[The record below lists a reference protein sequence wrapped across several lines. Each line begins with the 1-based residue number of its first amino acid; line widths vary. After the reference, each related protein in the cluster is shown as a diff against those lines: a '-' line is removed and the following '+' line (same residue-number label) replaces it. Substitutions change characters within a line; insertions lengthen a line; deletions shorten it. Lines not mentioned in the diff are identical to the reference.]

1 MLKKLKLKNF
11 RCFEDY
17 EIEFDKFNV
26 IVGKNN
32 TGKSTLI
39 DALKLVSNV
48 RRYASYR
55 KNLELEPRDI
65 PFSLT
70 NLRYNYIDTDSTIY
84 SKFSDNT
91 EIEVK
96 FPIDGRPYANLL
108 KDDTS
113 ISNKTLIKMYFED
126 SVGIIPPIGVF
137 EESEN
142 LGDEKYIRSILVS
155 HLTPR
160 HFRNIWHYFDEGFED
175 FKNII
180 EETWPGYT
188 IEPPEFNSS
197 ENKIYMF
204 FKENGITREIFWA
217 GHGFQV
223 WLQLMTFLVK
233 LGRKETLVLDEP
245 DIYLHSDMQKKL
257 VTICKERSN
266 QVIIA
271 THAVDIIEESDPDD
285 IISIDKN
292 SNRSRRLSSIDEV
305 QTCIT
310 QLGSFQN
317 LKLVHFIRGK
327 TCLFVEGGEFPYLK
341 MFAKKLNFESFAR
354 EDGFSVVEL
363 GGFSNWSRL
372 MHIYW
377 IFLNTIDEKIK
388 CYVVLDRD
396 FHTDQEID
404 EIVNNLEQKDVKV
417 HVWARKE
424 IENYAIDYDTLYR
437 MFTNKFCKRH
447 GDVEIPLS
455 SIDFKE
461 KILSF
466 FEDFKDYVLSQ
477 TITNRVETRSDRSI
491 DRSTITS
498 QVLVEFKNNWQDI
511 EFRRK
516 VIPGKDFF
524 AKLNAW
530 LNDEYHITIPV
541 SHVINSLRS
550 EEIEPEVHDVIN
562 DFIQLVHS

>member
-1 MLKKLKLKNF
+1 MLEKLKLKNF

-32 TGKSTLI
+32 TGKSTVI
-39 DALKLVSNV
+39 DAIKLISNV
-48 RRYASYR
+48 RRHAPYR
-55 KNLELEPRDI
+55 KDLKLKPKDI
-65 PFSLT
+65 PFSQT
-70 NLRYNYIDTDSTIY
+70 NLTYNYMDEDSIIY

-91 EIEVK
+91 EIKVV
-96 FPIDGRPYANLL
+96 FPTDGEPYAELSQ
-108 KDDTS
+108 DGMG
-113 ISNKTLIKMYFED
+113 IFRKTLIKRHFGH
-126 SVGIIPPIGVF
+126 SIGIIPPIGVF
-137 EESEN
+137 EETEN
-142 LGDEKYIRSILVS
+142 LRDEKYLCSIMVS
-155 HLTPR
+155 HLTQR
-160 HFRNIWHYFDEGFED
+160 HFRNIWYYFDDGFED
-175 FKNII
+175 FRTII
-180 EETWPGYT
+180 EETWPECT
-188 IEPPEFNSS
+188 IKPPEFDSG
-197 ENKIYMF
+197 ENKITMF
-204 FKENGITREIFWA
+204 FKEKGIDREIFWA

-257 VTICKERSN
+257 VNICKERSN

-317 LKLVHFIRGK
+317 LKLVHFMQGK
-327 TCLFVEGGEFPYLK
+327 TCLFVEGKDFRYLK

-354 EDGFSVVEL
+354 EDGFSVIRID
-363 GGFSNWSRL
+363 GFSNWSRL
-372 MHIYW
+372 THISW
-377 IFLNTIDEKIK
+377 IFRNTIDEKIK

-404 EIVNNLEQKDVKV
+404 EIVNNLEQQDVKI
-417 HVWARKE
+417 HVWGRKE
-424 IENYAIDYDTLYR
+424 IENYAIDYDALYR
-437 MFTNKFCKRH
+437 MFTNKFCERH
-447 GDVEIPLS
+447 RDVEIPLS
-455 SIDFKE
+455 SMEFEE
-461 KILSF
+461 KILSI
-466 FEDFKDYVLSQ
+466 FEDFKHQVLSQ
-477 TITNRVETRSDRSI
+477 TISNRIEHRSDRSI
-491 DRSTITS
+491 DSSTITS
-498 QVLVEFKNNWQDI
+498 QVLKEFENNWQDI

-530 LNDEYHITIPV
+530 LNDEYHITITV
-541 SHVINSLRS
+541 NHAINSLRS
-550 EEIEPEVHDVIN
+550 EEIEPEVHNVIN
-562 DFIQLVHS
+562 DFIQLVRS

>member
-1 MLKKLKLKNF
+1 
-11 RCFEDY
+11 
-17 EIEFDKFNV
+17 
-26 IVGKNN
+26 
-32 TGKSTLI
+32 
-39 DALKLVSNV
+39 
-48 RRYASYR
+48 
-55 KNLELEPRDI
+55 
-65 PFSLT
+65 
-70 NLRYNYIDTDSTIY
+70 
-84 SKFSDNT
+84 
-91 EIEVK
+91 
-96 FPIDGRPYANLL
+96 
-108 KDDTS
+108 
-113 ISNKTLIKMYFED
+113 
-126 SVGIIPPIGVF
+126 
-137 EESEN
+137 
-142 LGDEKYIRSILVS
+142 
-155 HLTPR
+155 
-160 HFRNIWHYFDEGFED
+160 
-175 FKNII
+175 
-180 EETWPGYT
+180 
-188 IEPPEFNSS
+188 
-197 ENKIYMF
+197 MF
-204 FKENGITREIFWA
+204 FKEKGITHKIFWA

-327 TCLFVEGGEFPYLK
+327 TCLFVEGREFRYLK
-341 MFAKKLNFESFAR
+341 IFAKKLNIESFVR

-377 IFLNTIDEKIK
+377 IFLNTIGEKVK
-388 CYVVLDRD
+388 CYVILDRD

-404 EIVNNLEQKDVKV
+404 EIVNDLEQKGVKV

-424 IENYAIDYDTLYR
+424 IENYAINYDALYR
-437 MFTNKFCKRH
+437 MFTDEYCKKQR
-447 GDVEIPLS
+447 DVEIPLS
-455 SIDFKE
+455 SMEFFGKMVP
-461 KILSF
+461 F
-466 FEDFKDYVLSQ
+466 FEDFKDDILAQ
-477 TITNRVETRSDRSI
+477 TITNRIRTLSDRSI
-491 DRSTITS
+491 DQSTITS
-498 QVLVEFKNNWQDI
+498 QVLTEFENNWQDI
-511 EFRRK
+511 KFRRK
-516 VIPGKDFF
+516 VVPGKDFF

-530 LNDEYHITIPV
+530 LNDEYHITISV
-541 SHVINSLRS
+541 SRAINSLRS
-550 EEIEPEVHDVIN
+550 EEIEPEVRAVIN

>member
-1 MLKKLKLKNF
+1 MLEKLKLKNF

-32 TGKSTLI
+32 TGKSTVI
-39 DALKLVSNV
+39 DAIKLISNV

-55 KNLELEPRDI
+55 TDLKLKPKDI
-65 PFSLT
+65 PFSQIH
-70 NLRYNYIDTDSTIY
+70 LRYNYMDEDSIIY

-91 EIEVK
+91 EIKVV
-96 FPIDGRPYANLL
+96 FPTDGDPYAELS
-108 KDDTS
+108 KDGMD
-113 ISNKTLIKMYFED
+113 IFKKTLIKRHFGH
-126 SVGIIPPIGVF
+126 SIGIIPPIGVF
-137 EESEN
+137 EENEN
-142 LGDEKYIRSILVS
+142 LGDEKYLHSIMVS
-155 HLTPR
+155 HLTQR
-160 HFRNIWHYFDEGFED
+160 HFRNIWHYFDDGFED
-175 FKNII
+175 FRNII
-180 EETWPGYT
+180 EETWPECT
-188 IEPPEFNSS
+188 IKPPEFDSG
-197 ENKIYMF
+197 ENKITMF
-204 FKENGITREIFWA
+204 FKEKGFDREIFWA

-257 VTICKERSN
+257 VNICKERSN

-292 SNRSRRLSSIDEV
+292 SNKSRRLSSINEV

-317 LKLVHFIRGK
+317 LKLVHFMQGK
-327 TCLFVEGGEFPYLK
+327 TCLFVEGKEFRYLK
-341 MFAKKLNFESFAR
+341 MFAKKLNFKSFAR

-363 GGFSNWSRL
+363 GGFSNWNRL
-372 MHIYW
+372 TYISW
-377 IFLNTIDEKIK
+377 IFLNTINEKVK

-404 EIVNNLEQKDVKV
+404 EIVNNLEQKNVKV
-417 HVWARKE
+417 HVWERKE
-424 IENYAIDYDTLYR
+424 IENYAIDYDALYR
-437 MFTNKFCKRH
+437 MFTNKFCERH
-447 GDVEIPLS
+447 VDVEIPLS
-455 SIDFKE
+455 SVEF
-461 KILSF
+461 LSI
-466 FEDFKDYVLSQ
+466 FEDFKRQVLSQ
-477 TITNRVETRSDRSI
+477 TITNRVGNRSDRSI
-491 DRSTITS
+491 DPSTITS
-498 QVLVEFKNNWQDI
+498 QVLTEFKNGWQDI

-530 LNDEYHITIPV
+530 LNNEYHITITV
-541 SHVINSLRS
+541 THAINSLRS
-550 EEIEPEVHDVIN
+550 EETEPEVYNVIN
-562 DFIQLVHS
+562 DFIQLVQS

>member
-1 MLKKLKLKNF
+1 MLKRLKLKNF

-55 KNLELEPRDI
+55 KNLELETRDM
-65 PFSLT
+65 PFSQT
-70 NLRYNYIDTDSTIY
+70 NLRYNYVDTDSIIY

-91 EIEVK
+91 EIEVL
-96 FPIDGRPYANLL
+96 FPIDGRPHAKLF
-108 KDDTS
+108 KDGAD
-113 ISNKTLIKMYFED
+113 ISNKTLIKKYFEN

-137 EESEN
+137 EEIEK
-142 LGDEKYIRSILVS
+142 LGDEKYIHSIMVS
-155 HLTPR
+155 HLTQR
-160 HFRNIWHYFDEGFED
+160 HFRNIWYYLDEGFED
-175 FKNII
+175 FRNII
-180 EETWPGYT
+180 EETWPGCT

-197 ENKIYMF
+197 ENRFDMF
-204 FKENGITREIFWA
+204 FKENGIIREIFWA

-257 VTICKERSN
+257 INICKERSN

-292 SNRSRRLSSIDEV
+292 SNMSRRLSSIDEV

-317 LKLVHFIRGK
+317 LRLVHFIRGK
-327 TCLFVEGGEFPYLK
+327 TCLFVEGKEFRYVK
-341 MFAKKLNFESFAR
+341 IFAKKLNIESFVR

-372 MHIYW
+372 RHISW
-377 IFLNTIDEKIK
+377 IFRNTIGEEVK
-388 CYVVLDRD
+388 CYVILDRD

-404 EIVNNLEQKDVKV
+404 EIVNDLEQKGVKV

-424 IENYAIDYDTLYR
+424 IENYAINYDALYR
-437 MFTNKFCKRH
+437 MFTDEYCKKQR
-447 GDVEIPLS
+447 DVEIPLS
-455 SIDFKE
+455 SIEFKE
-461 KILSF
+461 KIVSF
-466 FEDFKDYVLSQ
+466 FENFKGHVLSQ
-477 TITNRVETRSDRSI
+477 TITNRVETRPDHSVDP
-491 DRSTITS
+491 STITS
-498 QVLVEFKNNWQDI
+498 QVLEDFENDWQDI
-511 EFRRK
+511 KFRRK
-516 VIPGKDFF
+516 VVPGKDFF
-524 AKLNAW
+524 AKLNVW
-530 LNDEYHITIPV
+530 LTDEYHITMSV

-550 EEIEPEVHDVIN
+550 EEIEPEVRDVIN

>member
-1 MLKKLKLKNF
+1 MLEKLKLKNF

-32 TGKSTLI
+32 TGKSTVI
-39 DALKLVSNV
+39 DAIKLISNV
-48 RRYASYR
+48 RRYALYR
-55 KNLELEPRDI
+55 TDLKLKPKDI
-65 PFSLT
+65 PFSYT
-70 NLRYNYIDTDSTIY
+70 NLRYNYIDEDSIIY

-91 EIEVK
+91 EIKVI
-96 FPIDGRPYANLL
+96 FPTEGEPYAELF
-108 KDDTS
+108 KDGVG
-113 ISNKTLIKMYFED
+113 IFRKTLIKTHFEH
-126 SVGIIPPIGVF
+126 SIGISPPIGVF
-137 EESEN
+137 EETED
-142 LGDEKYIRSILVS
+142 LGDEKYLRSIMVS
-155 HLTPR
+155 HLTQR
-160 HFRNIWHYFDEGFED
+160 HFRNIWHYFDDGFED
-175 FKNII
+175 FRNII
-180 EETWPGYT
+180 EGTWPDC
-188 IEPPEFNSS
+188 IIKPPEFDSG
-197 ENKIYMF
+197 ENKITMF
-204 FKENGITREIFWA
+204 FKEKGIDREIFWA

-257 VTICKERSN
+257 VNICKERSN

-292 SNRSRRLSSIDEV
+292 SNKSRRLSSIDEV

-327 TCLFVEGGEFPYLK
+327 TCLFVEGKEFRYLK
-341 MFAKKLNFESFAR
+341 IFAKKLNFESFAR
-354 EDGFSVVEL
+354 EDDFTVVRID
-363 GGFSNWSRL
+363 GFSNWSRL
-372 MHIYW
+372 THISW
-377 IFLNTIDEKIK
+377 IFRNTIDEKIK
-388 CYVVLDRD
+388 CYVILDRD

-417 HVWARKE
+417 HVWERKE
-424 IENYAIDYDTLYR
+424 IENYAINYDALYR
-437 MFTNKFCKRH
+437 MFTDEFCKRH
-447 GDVEIPLS
+447 GNVEIPLS
-455 SIDFKE
+455 NIDFKE
-461 KILSF
+461 KIVSF
-466 FEDFKDYVLSQ
+466 FEDFKKQVQSQ
-477 TITNRVETRSDRSI
+477 TIKNRFENRSDRSI
-491 DRSTITS
+491 GLDTIS
-498 QVLVEFKNNWQDI
+498 SRVLEEIENDWQDI

-530 LNDEYHITIPV
+530 SNDEYHITIPV
-541 SHVINSLRS
+541 IHAINSLRS
-550 EEIEPEVHDVIN
+550 EEIEPEVHNVIN
-562 DFIQLVHS
+562 DFIQLVRS

>member
-1 MLKKLKLKNF
+1 MIEKLKLKNF

-32 TGKSTLI
+32 TGKSTVI
-39 DALKLVSNV
+39 DAIKLISNV

-55 KNLELEPRDI
+55 TDLKLKPKDI
-65 PFSLT
+65 PFSQT
-70 NLRYNYIDTDSTIY
+70 NLTYNYMDEDSIIY

-91 EIEVK
+91 EIKVV
-96 FPIDGRPYANLL
+96 FPTDGEPYAELTQ
-108 KDDTS
+108 DGVG
-113 ISNKTLIKMYFED
+113 IFRKTLIKRHFGH
-126 SVGIIPPIGVF
+126 SIGIIPPIGVF
-137 EESEN
+137 EETEK
-142 LGDEKYIRSILVS
+142 LGDEKYLRSIMVS
-155 HLTPR
+155 HLTQR
-160 HFRNIWHYFDEGFED
+160 HFRNIWHYFDDGFED
-175 FKNII
+175 FRTII
-180 EETWPGYT
+180 EETWPECT
-188 IEPPEFNSS
+188 IKLPEFDSG
-197 ENKIYMF
+197 ENKITMF
-204 FKENGITREIFWA
+204 FKERGIDREIFWA

-257 VTICKERSN
+257 VNICKERSN

-292 SNRSRRLSSIDEV
+292 SNKSRRLSNIDEV

-327 TCLFVEGGEFPYLK
+327 TCLFVEGKEFRYLK
-341 MFAKKLNFESFAR
+341 IFAKKLNFESFAR
-354 EDGFSVVEL
+354 EDGFSVVRL
-363 GGFSNWSRL
+363 DGFSNWSRL
-372 MHIYW
+372 MHISW
-377 IFLNTIDEKIK
+377 IFRNTIDEKIK

-396 FHTDQEID
+396 FYTDQEID
-404 EIVNNLEQKDVKV
+404 KIVNNLEQKDVKI
-417 HVWARKE
+417 HVWGRKE
-424 IENYAIDYDTLYR
+424 IENYAIDYDALYR
-437 MFTNKFCKRH
+437 MFTNKFCERH
-447 GDVEIPLS
+447 RDVEIPFS
-455 SIDFKE
+455 SMEFEE
-461 KILSF
+461 KILSI
-466 FEDFKDYVLSQ
+466 FEDFKHQVLSQ
-477 TITNRVETRSDRSI
+477 TIPNRIEHRSDRSI
-491 DRSTITS
+491 DSSTITS
-498 QVLVEFKNNWQDI
+498 QVLTEFENNWQDI

-541 SHVINSLRS
+541 THAINSLQS
-550 EEIEPEVHDVIN
+550 EEIEPEVRDVIN

>member
-1 MLKKLKLKNF
+1 MIEKLKLKNF

-32 TGKSTLI
+32 AGKSTVI
-39 DALKLVSNV
+39 DAIKLISNV

-55 KNLELEPRDI
+55 KDLKLEPRDI
-65 PFSLT
+65 PFSHT
-70 NLRYNYIDTDSTIY
+70 NLRYNYMGEDSIIH
-84 SKFSDNT
+84 SKFSDST
-91 EIEVK
+91 EIEVI
-96 FPIDGRPYANLL
+96 FPIDRIPYANLF
-108 KDDTS
+108 KGSMGIGD
-113 ISNKTLIKMYFED
+113 KTVMRRYFGH

-137 EESEN
+137 EETED
-142 LGDEKYIRSILVS
+142 LRDEKYIQSIAVS
-155 HLTPR
+155 HLTQR
-160 HFRNIWHYFDEGFED
+160 HFRNIWYYSDEGFED

-180 EETWPGYT
+180 EETWHRCT
-188 IEPPEFNSS
+188 IEPPEFNSH
-197 ENKIYMF
+197 ENKITMF
-204 FKENGITREIFWA
+204 FKEDGITREIFWA

-257 VTICKERSN
+257 VNICKERSN

-292 SNRSRRLSSIDEV
+292 SNRSRRLSSINEV

-317 LKLVHFIRGK
+317 LKLVHFMQGK
-327 TCLFVEGGEFPYLK
+327 TCLFVEGKEFRYLK
-341 MFAKKLNFESFAR
+341 MFAKKLNFKSFAR

-363 GGFSNWSRL
+363 GGFSNWNRL
-372 MHIYW
+372 TYISW
-377 IFLNTIDEKIK
+377 IFLNTINEKVK

-417 HVWARKE
+417 HVWERKE
-424 IENYAIDYDTLYR
+424 IENYAINYDALYR
-437 MFTNKFCKRH
+437 MFTNKFCERR

-455 SIDFKE
+455 STEFEE
-461 KILSF
+461 KILAI
-466 FEDFKDYVLSQ
+466 FEEFKDHVLSQ
-477 TITNRVETRSDRSI
+477 TITNRVENRSDRSI
-491 DRSTITS
+491 DPSTITCHA
-498 QVLVEFKNNWQDI
+498 LAEFENNWQDI

-530 LNDEYHITIPV
+530 LNDEYHITI
-541 SHVINSLRS
+541 HVNHTINSLQS
-550 EEIEPEVHDVIN
+550 EEIEPEIRDVIN